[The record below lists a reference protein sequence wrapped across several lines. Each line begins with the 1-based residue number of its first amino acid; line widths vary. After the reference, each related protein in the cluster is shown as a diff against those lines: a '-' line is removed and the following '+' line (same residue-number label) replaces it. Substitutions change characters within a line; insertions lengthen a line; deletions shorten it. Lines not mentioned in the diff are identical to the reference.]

1 MARRGNPEQAIQR
14 AVVQHLRTRAAP
26 GVFWFAVPNG
36 GWRSPIEA
44 KIMSGTGTRPG
55 VPDLIFLARGSC
67 FALEL
72 KAPGG
77 RPTEKQLAC
86 IAEMNAAGA
95 YATVAEGL
103 DRAIACLEE
112 WGILRGKSA

>member
-1 MARRGNPEQAIQR
+1 MAKRANPEQAIQR
-14 AVVQHLRTRAAP
+14 AVVQHLRTRGAP
-26 GVFWFAVPNG
+26 GMWWCHVPNG

-44 KIMSGTGTRPG
+44 SIMKGLGVRAG
-55 VPDLIFLARGSC
+55 VPDLLFCVKGTF

-77 RPTEKQLAC
+77 KTTENQLRMQ
-86 IAEMNAAGA
+86 AEINAADG
-95 YATVAEGL
+95 YATIAEGL